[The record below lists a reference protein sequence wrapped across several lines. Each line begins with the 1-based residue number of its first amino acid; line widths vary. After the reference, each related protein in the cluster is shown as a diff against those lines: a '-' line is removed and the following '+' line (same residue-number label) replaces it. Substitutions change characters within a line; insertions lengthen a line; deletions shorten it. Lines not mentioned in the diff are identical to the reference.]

1 MKELLM
7 SDKEFEIAKSK
18 LNNSE
23 VIAFPTETVMGFG
36 VYFDDFKAYSRLNEI
51 KRRPEYKPYTMMVS
65 SIQDISKY
73 AYVDSRAKRIINAF
87 MPGEITILLPAKDNV
102 PSFVTHGTGI
112 IGIRVPNLKELLE
125 FLSFIKKPLLVPS
138 ANRSGEKPLLDS
150 DSIKN
155 EFKDEIGYVFEG
167 KAKGGVP
174 STLVDL
180 TDKEVKI
187 YREGNIKLKDILN
200 ALKEDN

>member
-1 MKELLM
+1 M